1 MNKKTK
7 IGVSTLLSA
16 GMVVGAVAIAS
27 PSQARERSV
36 FSECSAGNPF
46 EFSVDRERR
55 AVDFDF
61 DIERATPFERW
72 TVKIDRNGQRV
83 VNGTIRADEDGDA
96 SRDYV
101 RRSNTT
107 NPQTWVFNAR
117 SASGNTCKATI
128 RN

>member
-7 IGVSTLLSA
+7 AGVSTLLSA
-16 GMVVGAVAIAS
+16 GLVIGAVAIAS
-27 PSQARERSV
+27 PSQARERNV
-36 FSECSAGNPF
+36 FGECSAGNPF

-55 AVDFDF
+55 SVDFDF

-72 TVKIDRNGQRV
+72 KVTIDRNGNRT
-83 VNGTIRADEDGDA
+83 VNGTVRADEDGDV
-96 SRDYV
+96 SRDFV
-101 RRSNTT
+101 RRSNSST
-107 NPQTWVFNAR
+107 PEKWVFNAR